1 VTGAAL
7 GRVMIEIDG
16 EGPTILFVHGLG
28 GTSNSFQALLGAL
41 DGFRCVRP
49 DLPGSGRSPTPA
61 GKLTMDGFVETI
73 GEVIRVIGAAPV
85 HLVAHSMGT
94 TVCQHLAAKM
104 PEWVTSLTL
113 FGPIHEPSDTARQ
126 RLKDR
131 ARAARQEGMIGIA
144 DAVAGGLPSATKR
157 ASPLVVPFLRESH
170 MRQDAEGFAQS
181 CEALADA
188 QAADLRLLR
197 CPMLLVTGDEDTVA
211 PPSIA
216 QAIADKVEGATVKVL
231 ERCGH
236 WTPVE
241 RPQDCARLLSEHVR
255 GTRRLM
261 I

>member
-1 VTGAAL
+1 
-7 GRVMIEIDG
+7 MIEIDG

-61 GKLTMDGFVETI
+61 GKLTMDGFVDTI
-73 GEVIRVIGAAPV
+73 GEVIRIIGAAPV

-94 TVCQHLAAKM
+94 TVCQHVAAKI

-113 FGPIHEPSDTARQ
+113 FGPILEPSDAARQ

-131 ARAARQEGMIGIA
+131 ARATRQHGMIGIA
-144 DAVAGGLPSATKR
+144 DAVAGGVSSATKR

-170 MRQDAEGFAQS
+170 MRQDAEGFAQT

-197 CPMLLVTGDEDTVA
+197 CPTLLVTGDEDTVA
-211 PPSIA
+211 PPSVA
-216 QAIADKVEGATVKVL
+216 QMIADKVKVATVKVL

-255 GTRRLM
+255 ARGA
-261 I
+261 

>member
-1 VTGAAL
+1 
-7 GRVMIEIDG
+7 MIEIDG

-28 GTSNSFQALLGAL
+28 GTSNSFQALLSAL

-61 GKLTMDGFVETI
+61 GKLTTDGFVETI

-85 HLVAHSMGT
+85 HLVGHSMGT
-94 TVCQHLAAKM
+94 TVCLHVAARM

-113 FGPIHEPSDTARQ
+113 LGPIHEPSAEARQ

-144 DAVAGGLPSATKR
+144 DAVAAGLSSATKR

-170 MRQDAEGFAQS
+170 MRQDAEGFAQT

-188 QAADLRLLR
+188 QPADLRLLR
-197 CPMLLVTGDEDTVA
+197 CPTLLVTGDEDTMA
-211 PPSIA
+211 PPSMA
-216 QAIADKVEGATVKVL
+216 QAIADKVKGATVKVL

-241 RPQDCARLLSEHVR
+241 RPHDCARLLSEQVR
-255 GTRRLM
+255 ARRA
-261 I
+261 

>member
-1 VTGAAL
+1 
-7 GRVMIEIDG
+7 MIEIDG

-28 GTSNSFQALLGAL
+28 GTSNSFQTLLSAL

-49 DLPGSGRSPTPA
+49 DLPGSGRSPTPV

-94 TVCQHLAAKM
+94 TVCQHVAAKM

-113 FGPIHEPSDTARQ
+113 FGPIHEPSDAARQ

-144 DAVAGGLPSATKR
+144 DAVAAGLSSATKR

-170 MRQDAEGFAQS
+170 MRQDAEGFAQT

-197 CPMLLVTGDEDTVA
+197 CPTLLVTGDDDTVA
-211 PPSIA
+211 PPSMA
-216 QAIADKVEGATVKVL
+216 QAIADKVKGATVKVL

-255 GTRRLM
+255 ACGA
-261 I
+261 

>member
-1 VTGAAL
+1 
-7 GRVMIEIDG
+7 MIEIDG
-16 EGPTILFVHGLG
+16 EGPTILFVPGLG
-28 GTSNSFQALLGAL
+28 GTSNSLQAMLGAL
-41 DGFRCVRP
+41 DGFRCVRL
-49 DLPGSGRSPTPA
+49 DLSGSGRSPTPA
-61 GKLTMDGFVETI
+61 GKLTLDGFVETI

-94 TVCQHLAAKM
+94 TVCQHVAAKM

-144 DAVAGGLPSATKR
+144 DAVAGRLPSTTKR

-197 CPMLLVTGDEDTVA
+197 CPTLLVTGDEDTVA
-211 PPSIA
+211 PPSMA
-216 QAIADKVEGATVKVL
+216 QAIADKVKGATVKVL

-255 GTRRLM
+255 ARGA
-261 I
+261 

>member
-1 VTGAAL
+1 
-7 GRVMIEIDG
+7 MIEIDG

-28 GTSNSFQALLGAL
+28 GTSNSFQALLGTL

-61 GKLTMDGFVETI
+61 GKLTLDGFVETI

-85 HLVAHSMGT
+85 HLVAHSMGA
-94 TVCQHLAAKM
+94 TVCQHVAAKM

-113 FGPIHEPSDTARQ
+113 FGPIYEPSDTARQ

-144 DAVAGGLPSATKR
+144 DAVAGGLSSATKR

-197 CPMLLVTGDEDTVA
+197 CPTLLVTGDEDTVA

-216 QAIADKVEGATVKVL
+216 QAIADKVKGATVKVL

-255 GTRRLM
+255 ARGA
-261 I
+261 

>member
-1 VTGAAL
+1 
-7 GRVMIEIDG
+7 MIEIDG

-61 GKLTMDGFVETI
+61 GKLTLDGFVETI

-94 TVCQHLAAKM
+94 TVCQHVAAKM

>member
-1 VTGAAL
+1 
-7 GRVMIEIDG
+7 MIEIDG

-113 FGPIHEPSDTARQ
+113 FGPIHEPSDTARE